1 MLENREGTRVP
12 EVIFHTRQDHEWVDV
27 TSSEIFKGKKVIVFS
42 LPGAFTPTC
51 SSSHVPRFSQLAD
64 TFKEHGVDEILKI
77 HDSSTR
83 ENIHLV
89 SGMKAWGLVIMLSII
104 WGGLF
109 FFVEMVAK

>member
-1 MLENREGTRVP
+1 MLCGTTPFFPQQKPIGSQRFITTAEERTYEGT
-12 EVIFHTRQDHEWVDV
+12 
-27 TSSEIFKGKKVIVFS
+27 
-42 LPGAFTPTC
+42 
-51 SSSHVPRFSQLAD
+51 
-64 TFKEHGVDEILKI
+64 EHGVDEILKI

>member
-1 MLENREGTRVP
+1 MWRDPIFSTTETDRFATLITTAEERTYEGT
-12 EVIFHTRQDHEWVDV
+12 
-27 TSSEIFKGKKVIVFS
+27 
-42 LPGAFTPTC
+42 
-51 SSSHVPRFSQLAD
+51 
-64 TFKEHGVDEILKI
+64 EHGVDEILKI